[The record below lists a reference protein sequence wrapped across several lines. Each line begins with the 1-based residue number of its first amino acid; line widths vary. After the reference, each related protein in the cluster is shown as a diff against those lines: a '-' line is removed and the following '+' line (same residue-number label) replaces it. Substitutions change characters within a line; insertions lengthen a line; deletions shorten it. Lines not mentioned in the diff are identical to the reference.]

1 MDSPHKRTVLLD
13 GQQWPIP
20 ARVAMIWPYGSGY
33 SMGKLCYQR
42 EGQGVMARKLVI
54 SSLLVAGLLGASS
67 AYAASPIFGTAA
79 VTPTTVTEN
88 KTILGKGYY
97 ADYYGSVGISNL
109 NYSSAYASYGDY
121 TSAGWYAYEA
131 YYYFSTAQYYLANG
145 Y

>member
-1 MDSPHKRTVLLD
+1 
-13 GQQWPIP
+13 
-20 ARVAMIWPYGSGY
+20 MIWPYGSGY
-33 SMGKLCYQR
+33 SIRKLYCQHK
-42 EGQGVMARKLVI
+42 EQGVMARKLMI
-54 SSLLVAGLLGASS
+54 SSLLIAGALGASG

-79 VTPTTVTEN
+79 VAPTTVTEN
-88 KTILGKGYY
+88 KMIVGKGYY

-109 NYSSAYASYGDY
+109 NYSSASASYGDY